1 MFNSIFLFLNIKNF
15 LTFTAQE
22 KLDDSMVEKL
32 IARMIKNI
40 HVEVKRIHVRYEDH
54 VTFKEHPFSVG
65 FTLNTFVLESCT
77 DSWEITNN
85 LKDMYAIP
93 QIFKL
98 CSLDGLAVYLN
109 TSVEQYSKNSQSLYS
124 TLFCSGI
131 ATMDYMPTNYQ
142 YLLGPINVKSK
153 LRLNP
158 KPESD
163 GSNYTIPK
171 VTHSFFHSVNH
182 LSSQLRNGEILKLG

>member
-1 MFNSIFLFLNIKNF
+1 M
-15 LTFTAQE
+15 
-22 KLDDSMVEKL
+22 MEKL

-40 HVEVKRIHVRYEDH
+40 HVEIKKIHVRYEDH
-54 VTFKEHPFSVG
+54 VTFKDHPFSVG
-65 FTLNTFVLESCT
+65 FTLNTFILESCT
-77 DSWEITNN
+77 DSWDTTGN

-98 CSLDGLAVYLN
+98 CTLDGLSIYLN
-109 TSVEQYSKNSQSLYS
+109 TSVEQYSKSPPSSYS

-131 ATMDYMPTNYQ
+131 ATMIYVPPTYQ
-142 YLLGPINVKSK
+142 YLVGPINVKAK

-163 GSNYTIPK
+163 GSNYAIPK
-171 VTHSFFHSVNH
+171 VILFISFYFFNF
-182 LSSQLRNGEILKLG
+182 ILLFS

>member
-1 MFNSIFLFLNIKNF
+1 MSLDLYLFPLSLSLFLTHGFKSRS
-15 LTFTAQE
+15 TVAAQE

-40 HVEVKRIHVRYEDH
+40 HVEIKRIHVRYEDH

-77 DSWEITNN
+77 DSWETTGN

-109 TSVEQYSKNSQSLYS
+109 TSAEQYSKSSQCSYS
-124 TLFCSGI
+124 TLFCSGKI
-131 ATMDYMPTNYQ
+131 GRAH
-142 YLLGPINVKSK
+142 V
-153 LRLNP
+153 
-158 KPESD
+158 
-163 GSNYTIPK
+163 
-171 VTHSFFHSVNH
+171 
-182 LSSQLRNGEILKLG
+182 

>member
-1 MFNSIFLFLNIKNF
+1 
-15 LTFTAQE
+15 
-22 KLDDSMVEKL
+22 MVEKL
-32 IARMIKNI
+32 VARMIKNI
-40 HVEVKRIHVRYEDH
+40 HVEIKRIHVRYEDH

-77 DSWEITNN
+77 DSWEITSN

-131 ATMDYMPTNYQ
+131 ATMDYIPTNYQ

-163 GSNYTIPK
+163 GSNYSIPK
-171 VTHSFFHSVNH
+171 VTFIHSFILLIIYLHS
-182 LSSQLRNGEILKLG
+182 

>member
-1 MFNSIFLFLNIKNF
+1 MGLKFFNF
-15 LTFTAQE
+15 LAAQE

-32 IARMIKNI
+32 VARMIKNI
-40 HVEVKRIHVRYEDH
+40 HVEIKRIHVRYEDH

-65 FTLNTFVLESCT
+65 FTLNTFILESCT
-77 DSWEITNN
+77 DSWETTGNM
-85 LKDMYAIP
+85 KDMYAIP

-109 TSVEQYSKNSQSLYS
+109 TGVEQYSKNPQSLYS
-124 TLFCSGI
+124 NLFCQGI
-131 ATMDYMPTNYQ
+131 ATTDYIPTSYQ

-163 GSNYTIPK
+163 DSNYTISK
-171 VTHSFFHSVNH
+171 VTETRSSFSKIH
-182 LSSQLRNGEILKLG
+182 LMLNSA